1 MINGVIRLLNLA
13 QGVLVLYCVLSWFMD
28 PNSQVMRFLA
38 RVIEPALRPVRAM
51 LQRGTRSATWGGF
64 APMIAVLLIEVLI
77 VILRGL

>member
-38 RVIEPALRPVRAM
+38 RVIEPVLRPVRAM